1 MGGISKA
8 FGGQKA
14 SGGSSTPW
22 VIPRL
27 PAVSPNFS
35 TSAGSYLRTGLST
48 QSDITPKSRLLSGGR
63 DVQNLTG
70 VDVDIG
76 LAPQI
81 GRLREEG
88 LAGFRNI
95 LGDVQ
100 GDIQTLRGL
109 ENPFMQARVQPYISE
124 RERARRDATRRGVSG
139 PLLAMATNPFTQNIS
154 EQGALAAFESQ
165 AAIREGQTLARQLAS
180 DISGSGQELL
190 RQELALLGLSADVV
204 QMIINSQLEQT
215 TDSQSFSK
223 SKTDPNIFGTLFPG
237 GLF

>member
-1 MGGISKA
+1 M
-8 FGGQKA
+8 
-14 SGGSSTPW
+14 
-22 VIPRL
+22 
-27 PAVSPNFS
+27 
-35 TSAGSYLRTGLST
+35 
-48 QSDITPKSRLLSGGR
+48 
-63 DVQNLTG
+63 
-70 VDVDIG
+70 DVDIG

-81 GRLREEG
+81 GELREEG

-223 SKTDPNIFGTLFPG
+223 SKTDPNIVGTLFPG
-237 GLF
+237 GFF